1 LPPIT
6 SPLHT
11 RLKRRKPTPPHTHE
25 ARIGGRTVPKELVK
39 SLAEPSIHRPQK
51 WCLLMEVSRTSGVK
65 RKYGCSAGAPLRDI
79 GLSPPLQAPNSRR
92 VPGNALAR
100 VDVPNRY
107 LGNKACKYE
116 TKKWC
121 PPPKLRCEQRRSR
134 GEEQKV

>member
-1 LPPIT
+1 
-6 SPLHT
+6 
-11 RLKRRKPTPPHTHE
+11 
-25 ARIGGRTVPKELVK
+25 
-39 SLAEPSIHRPQK
+39 
-51 WCLLMEVSRTSGVK
+51 MEVSRTSGVK

-116 TKKWC
+116 TNLGLEPKARVC
-121 PPPKLRCEQRRSR
+121 P
-134 GEEQKV
+134 